1 MRVLYLISTFEKG
14 MGGHYY
20 SLESTLK
27 SLKPK
32 VDAVV
37 INIGRMESPV
47 ISSLDCPKYQFIYK
61 YFNFIKIQKRIES
74 IIQEHQIDRIHCFDD
89 RAYWFIRNYR
99 FKNIPVALTKCG
111 GPNPKYFPKV
121 DNLILFSE
129 ENKQKFKNR
138 DGYKNTYLVPNRILP
153 FSPNMEKVNS
163 LKIKLNIEDDSM
175 VFLRIAR
182 ISHYYKESIFQSIRL
197 VEQIPEAILIIVGQ
211 VIDQE
216 VLNQIREK
224 GLDRVHIVDEKEYY
238 KNAKEIIPICNFYIG
253 TGRGVMEATSLKKI
267 VLSPVMKRN
276 YPALVTEKTFRSFFN
291 TNFSERNISQL
302 SNSELLRELN
312 EVIESKKRQKSLSN
326 FSFQMFNENFNLKAK
341 KDWYSQFYK
350 NLSEASNTDFID
362 KCTHFLFFHYHYIS
376 QA

>member
-27 SLKPK
+27 SLKPE

-89 RAYWFIRNYR
+89 RAYLFIRNYR
-99 FKNIPVALTKCG
+99 FKNIPVAVTKCG
-111 GPNPKYFPKV
+111 GPNPRYFPKV

-153 FSPNMEKVNS
+153 FSPNMEKVNR
-163 LKIKLNIEDDSM
+163 LKIKLNIEGDTM

-182 ISHYYKESIFQSIRL
+182 ISHYYKESILQSIRL

-302 SNSELLRELN
+302 SNSQLLRELN

-350 NLSEASNTDFID
+350 NLSEGSNTDFID

>member
-27 SLKPK
+27 SLKPEIE
-32 VDAVV
+32 AVV

-61 YFNFIKIQKRIES
+61 YFNFIKIQKRIAR

-89 RAYWFIRNYR
+89 RAYLFIRNYR
-99 FKNIPVALTKCG
+99 FKNTPVALTKCG

-138 DGYKNTYLVPNRILP
+138 EGYKNTYLVPNRILP

-163 LKIKLNIEDDSM
+163 LKKKLNIENDSM

-197 VEQIPEAILIIVGQ
+197 VEKIPEATLIIVGQ
-211 VIDQE
+211 VIDAE
-216 VLNQIREK
+216 VLNQIRDK
-224 GLDRVHIVDEKEYY
+224 GLDRVHIVDGKEYY

-267 VLSPVMKRN
+267 VLSPVMKRD
-276 YPALVTEKTFRSFFN
+276 YPALVTKNTFRSFFN

-302 SNSELLRELN
+302 SNSELLHELN
-312 EVIESKKRQKSLSN
+312 EVIQSNKKQESLSN

-341 KDWYSQFYK
+341 KDWYLKFYK
-350 NLSEASNTDFID
+350 NLSEASNTNFMD
-362 KCTHFLFFHYHYIS
+362 KCIHFLFFHYHYIS